1 MSFDT
6 LVNISL
12 AALLGGLV
20 GFERQWNQGMAGL
33 RTNTLVAFG
42 SACFITI
49 GMHMG
54 DDRVAAQLVSGIGF
68 LGAGVILH
76 EGPTIRGLNTAATLW
91 CAAAAGALAATGLRA
106 EAAYAAIGVVL
117 LNLGLR
123 RVQAAINRRVPHP
136 VDVETAYSIEIICDA
151 AEDGQAYQQLLRDS
165 AAAGLELR
173 GVSQD
178 AISPDVAGGSGSV
191 RLAAELTAHTRID
204 VAVGTMVREIGSLPG
219 VSLARWNIGAAA
231 TSSASGSPIGGV
243 RR

>member
-1 MSFDT
+1 MSLST

-12 AALLGGLV
+12 AMLLGGAI

-42 SACFITI
+42 SACFVTI
-49 GMHMG
+49 GIHMG

-91 CAAAAGALAATGLRA
+91 CAAAAGALAGIGLRV

-123 RVQAAINRRVPHP
+123 RLQAAINRWVPHP
-136 VDVETAYSIEIICDA
+136 IDIETGYSIEIVCTF
-151 AEDGQAYQQLLRDS
+151 DGADGIDQMLSRGGT
-165 AAAGLELR
+165 GLELR
-173 GVSQD
+173 GLRRE
-178 AISPDVAGGSGSV
+178 AVASEAGAQGQV
-191 RLAAELTAHTRID
+191 RLTAELSAHTRLD
-204 VAVGTMVREIGSLPG
+204 AAIGSLVNEIGLLPG
-219 VSLARWNIGAAA
+219 VMSARWAIAGPGATAPA
-231 TSSASGSPIGGV
+231 GSPLAGIS

>member
-1 MSFDT
+1 MGLST

-12 AALLGGLV
+12 AMLLGGAI

-42 SACFITI
+42 SACFVTI
-49 GMHMG
+49 GIHMG

-91 CAAAAGALAATGLRA
+91 CAAAAGALAGVGLRI
-106 EAAYAAIGVVL
+106 EAIYAAVGVVL

-123 RVQAAINRRVPHP
+123 RIQTAINQRAPHP
-136 VDVETAYSIEIICDA
+136 IDVETAYTIEIVCRVGD
-151 AEDGQAYQQLLRDS
+151 EESVYQQLSRGGT
-165 AAAGLELR
+165 GLELR
-173 GVSQD
+173 AVRREPAASD
-178 AISPDVAGGSGSV
+178 AGGEDSV
-191 RLAAELTAHTRID
+191 KLVAELSSHTRLD
-204 VAVGTMVREIGSLPG
+204 AEVGRLVSALGLLPG
-219 VSLARWNIGAAA
+219 VRSAGWMLAG
-231 TSSASGSPIGGV
+231 SGGSPGASLMAAIP